1 MQVGSLVEVIFPS
14 GGDAHVDGVRQ
25 PLAQPISIGEILTI
39 SDIIPGL
46 AIDGNTVET
55 VILSEKWHKIHP
67 IVGIRV
73 SYQRGFFRE
82 IQRPMEINL
91 ESIISQSK
99 NI

>member
-14 GGDAHVDGVRQ
+14 DGYAHVDGVRQ

-73 SYQRGFFRE
+73 GYQRGFFRE

>member
-1 MQVGSLVEVIFPS
+1 MQVGSLVEVIYPS
-14 GGDAHVDGVRQ
+14 DGYAYLYGEPQ
-25 PLAQPISIGEILTI
+25 PLAEPISVGEILII

-67 IVGIRV
+67 VIGIRV
-73 SYQRGFFRE
+73 GYQRGFFRE

-91 ESIISQSK
+91 ELIISQSQT
-99 NI
+99 I